1 VLAYRLHSR
10 SIGKPP
16 RQPDEEKPMAHL
28 RAVTTSRSR
37 EASIRELLYKTDHPR
52 RIDAYIDFFGDR
64 AVELAVSADP
74 CGELLL
80 GSLA

>member
-1 VLAYRLHSR
+1 
-10 SIGKPP
+10 
-16 RQPDEEKPMAHL
+16 MAHL
-28 RAVTTSRSR
+28 RAVSTGHSG

-52 RIDAYIDFFGDR
+52 RIDAYIDFFGDGAASR
-64 AVELAVSADP
+64 AVIADR